1 MRHALFTD
9 CINRSMTQ
17 ALSVI
22 DLVGATTKLAELG
35 ETELVLELYRTWITH
50 NPTAPLLFAV
60 YFNYGVTLRSL
71 RRWVEAGAAFEVA
84 LRLNPGFMPAH
95 LSLGLLFEE
104 AGNEE
109 QAMARWTH
117 TIGLLQA
124 VTGDNVGYK
133 VTALRQLARLL
144 TARQEH
150 GPAEQAMRQLLEISP
165 QQRDATQ
172 ALINA
177 RQKQCLWPLVEPW
190 GSITRH
196 ALLEAA
202 HPMSVQAYTDDPMFQ
217 LASSHHFYRHNV
229 ADWSTPFSA
238 GGWARPERPRSD
250 RLRIG
255 YVSSDL
261 RSHAV
266 GYLTTEIFEL
276 HDRAKVEV
284 FAYYSGVDMKDAIQA
299 RIRSTVDHWLDFTT
313 LSDKQAAQQII
324 ADGIDILV
332 DLNGYTKDGRLGL
345 FALRPAPIIVN
356 WLGFPGSMGTPHH
369 HYIIADGFVI
379 PPEAEKY
386 YSEKVVRLPCYQ
398 PNDRRRQV
406 AAQRPSR
413 AEHGL
418 PETAMVYCCFNSLH
432 KVTRPVFERWMTI
445 LARVP
450 SSVLWLL
457 SASETAN
464 ERLRQ
469 HAAQHGIAA
478 DRLVFAPTQWTPEHL
493 TRYPLA
499 DLFLDTTPYS
509 AHTTTS
515 DALWMGLPVITVP
528 GRSFASR
535 VCGSLVGAAGLP
547 DMICPDEQAY
557 VETAVRLGNDR
568 AELLAVR
575 NRLAD
580 NRDRCVL
587 FDTPS
592 LVSHLESLYAQMW
605 SEFCSGRLPQP
616 DLTNLE
622 VYHELGCEDN
632 PDQVAPSSAEAYE
645 RHYQVRLAARN
656 SVMPLAADC
665 RLWRATAD

>member
-1 MRHALFTD
+1 MKHALFTD

-22 DLVGATTKLAELG
+22 DLITATAKLAELG
-35 ETELVLELYRTWITH
+35 ESDLVLELYQIWITH
-50 NPTAPLLFAV
+50 NPAAPLLFAV
-60 YFNYGVTLRSL
+60 YFNYGVTLRAS
-71 RRWVEAGAAFEVA
+71 RRWAEAGAAFEAA
-84 LRLNPGFMPAH
+84 LQLNPGFMPAH
-95 LSLGLLFEE
+95 LSLGLLFED
-104 AGNEE
+104 AGN
-109 QAMARWTH
+109 QDLAVARWMH
-117 TIGLLQA
+117 IIGLLQA
-124 VTGDNVGYK
+124 VSGDNVGYK
-133 VTALRQLARLL
+133 VTALRQLARLQ
-144 TARQEH
+144 TARLEH

-190 GSITRH
+190 GGITRH

-217 LASSHHFYRHNV
+217 LASSHHFYRRNV
-229 ADWSTPFSA
+229 ADWSAPFTA
-238 GGWARPERPRSD
+238 GGWAPPERSRPG

-255 YVSSDL
+255 YISSDL

-276 HDRAKVEV
+276 HDRTKVEV
-284 FAYYSGVDMKDAIQA
+284 FAYYSGVDMKDSIQA
-299 RIRSTVDHWLDFTT
+299 RIRTTVDHWLDITA
-313 LSDKQAAQQII
+313 LNDRQAAQRII

-332 DLNGYTKDGRLGL
+332 DLNGYTKDGRLAL
-345 FALRPAPIIVN
+345 FALRPAPVIVN

-369 HYIIADGFVI
+369 HYIIADDFVI
-379 PPEAEKY
+379 PAEAEKF

-398 PNDRRRQV
+398 PNDRRREV
-406 AAQRPSR
+406 AAQRASR
-413 AEHGL
+413 TDHGL
-418 PETAMVYCCFNSLH
+418 PEDAMVYCCFNSLH

-450 SSVLWLL
+450 HSVLWLL
-457 SASETAN
+457 SASEAAN

-469 HAAQHGIAA
+469 RAEQHGIAPG
-478 DRLVFAPTQWTPEHL
+478 RLVFAPTQWTPEHL

-528 GRSFASR
+528 GRSFPSR
-535 VCGSLVGAAGLP
+535 VCGSLVAAAGMP
-547 DMICPDEQAY
+547 DMICRDAEDY
-557 VETAVRLGNDR
+557 VDRAVQLGNDR
-568 AELLAVR
+568 AALLALR

-580 NRDRCVL
+580 NRDRCIL
-587 FDTPS
+587 FDTPL
-592 LVSHLESLYAQMW
+592 LVRHLESLYAQMW

-616 DLTNLE
+616 DLSNLE

-632 PDQVAPSSAEAYE
+632 PEQVELSSMAAYE
-645 RHYQVRLAARN
+645 RHYQVKLAARN

-665 RLWRATAD
+665 RLWTAASG